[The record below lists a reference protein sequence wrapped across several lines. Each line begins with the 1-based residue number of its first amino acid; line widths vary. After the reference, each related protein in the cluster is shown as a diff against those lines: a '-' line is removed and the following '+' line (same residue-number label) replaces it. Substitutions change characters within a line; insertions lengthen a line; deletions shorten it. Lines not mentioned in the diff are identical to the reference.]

1 MNAVQR
7 LAEALCNN
15 GAPGVCPAHA
25 EIAKALALD
34 ILREQGVEPM
44 LPLVVKMTA
53 TDGKAA

>member
-7 LAEALCNN
+7 LAEALCDN

-25 EIAKALALD
+25 EMAKSLALD

-44 LPLVVKMTA
+44 LPLVVET
-53 TDGKAA
+53 TTGKAA